1 MIDVSRPIGISY
13 SGGKSSKWMLYAM
26 LYGMLPRPEHV
37 AVFFADTG
45 EEHAWTYED
54 VESVAAD
61 CAHHGIAFIRCAAR
75 ESLGDHLLRIEERSA
90 RRAETPSLFIE
101 GAGRTMHKC
110 TRYFKVEPMRR
121 AASAWLRE
129 IGQPKRLTK
138 WIGFASDEQV
148 RATKAVANSA
158 KGPRWERL
166 DFPAIRLGKTRPQ
179 QADDL
184 TRWGV
189 PVPKFSSCTF
199 CPGKTIKRWLDVPA
213 SQLARVV
220 QVDEAIRE
228 LDQIGLTEGRAY
240 LNRFCVPVA
249 DLIREGIKQDELPG
263 FETYCDGGH
272 CFL

>member
-13 SGGKSSKWMLYAM
+13 SGGKSSKWMIYAM
-26 LYGMLPRPEHV
+26 LNGILPRPEHV

-45 EEHAWTYED
+45 EEHAWTYDD
-54 VESVAAD
+54 VASVEQD
-61 CAHHGIAFIRCAAR
+61 CRKNGLDFIRCAAR
-75 ESLGDHLLRIEERSA
+75 ESLGDHLIKIQVRTA
-90 RRAETPSLFIE
+90 TRADTPSLFIE
-101 GAGRTMHKC
+101 GAGRTKHKC
-110 TRYFKVEPMRR
+110 TKFFKVAPMRR
-121 AASAWLRE
+121 AASSWLKE
-129 IGQPKRLTK
+129 IGLPKRLTK
-138 WIGFASDEQV
+138 WIGFAKDEQA
-148 RATKAVANSA
+148 RATKAVANA
-158 KGPRWERL
+158 VNEPKWERL
-166 DFPAIRLGKTRPQ
+166 DFPAIRLGKTRQQ

-189 PVPKFSSCTF
+189 SVPKFSSCTF

>member
-13 SGGKSSKWMLYAM
+13 SGGKSSKWMIYAM
-26 LYGMLPRPEHV
+26 LNGILPRPEHV

-45 EEHAWTYED
+45 EEHTWTYED

-61 CAHHGIAFIRCAAR
+61 CLRQGITFVRCTAR
-75 ESLGDHLLRIEERSA
+75 ESLGNHLLQIRTRNA
-90 RRAETPSLFIE
+90 KRADTPSLFIE
-101 GAGRTMHKC
+101 GAGRTLHKC

-121 AASAWLRE
+121 AASEWLRK
-129 IGQPKRLTK
+129 IGQPKKITN
-138 WIGFASDEQV
+138 WIGFASDEQA
-148 RATKAVANSA
+148 RATKAVANAA
-158 KGPRWERL
+158 KGPKWERL
-166 DFPAIRLGKTRPQ
+166 DFPAIRLGKTRQQ

-213 SQLARVV
+213 TQLARVI

-240 LNRFCVPVA
+240 LNRFCVPVV